1 MNNRSSLAPDAT
13 KYRVIVLAFASFIAF
28 GAATSLLG
36 VAWPSM
42 QQTFNVPLDSLGLL
56 LIAPTIASL
65 ATSFYSGRI
74 IARLGIAPA
83 LTLACLLIALGLGAY
98 GLSPSWIALVLLGAL
113 LGGGFGLLDAGMN
126 TFFTGAFG
134 PRLMNWLHASFGV
147 GATIGPI
154 LMTAALTSGLGW
166 QWGYIAASVITTLLT
181 GLFVLTRADW
191 FVQYNS
197 AATDAQLAAIVPP
210 MQRTLRQPLVWVGIA
225 LFFLFAGIETT
236 AGSWSYS
243 LFTLERDVD
252 VVQAGLWISV
262 YWGTFTVGRILFG
275 AFANRFDAFV
285 VVRWCIVGAT
295 ASALLLW
302 WNPANWVGFAGLAIL
317 GFTQAPIFP
326 LMVSATPRRLGYSH
340 ATNAIGFQIGA
351 AGLGVALVPGVAG
364 ILAGAAGL
372 ETIGPFLVALS
383 VLTLVLYQAAGTSRI
398 KSKPKRAAAPSEV
411 VIEDALS

>member
-1 MNNRSSLAPDAT
+1 MNNRPSLSLDTT
-13 KYRVIVLAFASFIAF
+13 KYRVIALAFASFIVF

-36 VAWPSM
+36 IAWPSI

-56 LIAPTIASL
+56 LITPTIASL

-74 IARLGIAPA
+74 IARLGIAPT

-98 GLSPSWIALVLLGAL
+98 GLSPSWTALVLLGAL
-113 LGGGFGLLDAGMN
+113 LGGGFGLLDSSMN

-154 LMTAALTSGLGW
+154 VMTAALTSGLGW
-166 QWGYIAASVITTLLT
+166 QWGYIAASTITMLLAA
-181 GLFVLTRADW
+181 LLVLTRADW
-191 FVQYNS
+191 IVQYNS
-197 AATDAQLAAIVPP
+197 TDTDAQSAVIVPP
-210 MQRTLRQPLVWVGIA
+210 MQQTLRQPLVWVGVV

-243 LFTLERDVD
+243 LFTLERGVD
-252 VVQAGLWISV
+252 AAQAGLWVSV
-262 YWGTFTVGRILFG
+262 YWGTFTVGRIIFG
-275 AFANRFDAFV
+275 VFANRFDAFI

-295 ASALLLW
+295 ASTLLLW

-351 AGLGVALVPGVAG
+351 AGLGVALAPGVAG
-364 ILAGAAGL
+364 VLAGAAGL
-372 ETIGPFLVALS
+372 EAVGPFLVALS
-383 VLTLVLYQAAGTSRI
+383 VSTLVLYQAAGTSRI
-398 KSKPKRAAAPSEV
+398 KSKPKRVLTPSEV